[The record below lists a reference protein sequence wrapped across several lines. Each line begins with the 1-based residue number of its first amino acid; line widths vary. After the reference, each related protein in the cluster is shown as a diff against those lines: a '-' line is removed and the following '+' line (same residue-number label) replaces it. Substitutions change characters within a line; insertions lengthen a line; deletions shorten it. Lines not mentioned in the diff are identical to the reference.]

1 MFPHIRF
8 AAFRKGVLRY
18 LILQAL
24 NEKPMHGYEIMR
36 SLGEEFGGFYRP
48 SAGAIYP
55 VLQTLEDEE
64 YIKGEEQ
71 DDKRVYSITQKGTE
85 FIEKSEEKFGALI
98 EKRKAFLGE
107 RKGLNRELRNLAS
120 LIMTNY
126 HDLTP
131 EKADKIAQVIKDARR
146 KIDDIIS
153 E

>member
-1 MFPHIRF
+1 LFPHIRF
-8 AAFRKGVLRY
+8 GAFRKGVLRH

-24 NEKPMHGYEIMR
+24 SEKPMHGYEIMR
-36 SLGEEFGGFYRP
+36 SMGEEFGGFYRP

-55 VLQTLEDEE
+55 ILQDLEDEG

-71 DDKRVYSITQKGTE
+71 EDKRIYSITPKGTE
-85 FIEKSEEKFGALI
+85 FLKKGEEKFRAMI
-98 EKRKAFLGE
+98 EKRKAFFGE

-131 EKADKIAQVIKDARR
+131 EKADKVAQVIKETRR

>member
-1 MFPHIRF
+1 MFPHGRPP
-8 AAFRKGVLRY
+8 AFRRGILQY
-18 LILQAL
+18 LILRAL
-24 NEKPMHGYEIMR
+24 SEKPMHGYEIMR

-55 VLQTLEDEE
+55 VLQTLEDEG

-71 DDKRVYSITQKGTE
+71 EEKRIYSITPKGTE
-85 FIEKSEEKFGALI
+85 FMRKSEEKFKAII
-98 EKRKAFLGE
+98 EKRKAFFGE

-126 HDLTP
+126 HDLTS
-131 EKADKIAQVIKDARR
+131 EKADKIAQIMKETRR
-146 KIDDIIS
+146 KIDDIVS